1 MPYTLDNVGM
11 ILFSPTSNM
20 NLINATSLLV
30 HFLTV
35 SKFCVFVLCDVFVY
49 VFYCL
54 IFICNAVSL
63 LSLCKHLLLS
73 CVFYNKLTYL
83 IVLFLLT
90 VETVSWTA
98 CCMKLYHQHRCH
110 QVTVCFQAAPR
121 LHLMNLPAAPHIAS
135 ARPWYLHFLLY
146 LCCCKFC

>member
-54 IFICNAVSL
+54 IFICNAVNVHI
-63 LSLCKHLLLS
+63 CS
-73 CVFYNKLTYL
+73 CRVFYNKLTYL
-83 IVLFLLT
+83 IVLLLLT

-98 CCMKLYHQHRCH
+98 CCIKLYHQHRCH